1 MYTIKLIFN
10 YVQVLQAPQT
20 WRKQS
25 HSCGPY
31 FIQLGIAQYSI
42 RVVGT
47 LSTFERKNDED
58 TRKTAAQSSN
68 YVQVLQATQTW
79 RKRSHMTHKWD
90 LQENAVVIG
99 SKWKNQ
105 PHFLW
110 REFCLTWFFFRTIL
124 FCSLSTFEGKNEW
137 WKDMKGIWHPK
148 DQSVPPL
155 GLFMTGDRH
164 HPGYG

>member
-58 TRKTAAQSSN
+58 RRKTAAQSSN

-90 LQENAVVIG
+90 IQENAVVIG

-110 REFCLTWFFFRTIL
+110 REFCLTWFFFSEL
-124 FCSLSTFEGKNEW
+124 FYSVVCLLLRGKMSDERI
-137 WKDMKGIWHPK
+137 WKEYGTPK
-148 DQSVPPL
+148 TNRSHL
-155 GLFMTGDRH
+155 
-164 HPGYG
+164 